1 MLTIDYQR
9 LGVSQGETMLD
20 LGCGAG
26 RHAFESARQGCRVVA
41 LDRSMD
47 DVRQVKQ
54 AFDADGTTGGTAGD
68 STSGGTAQG
77 TSASVL
83 ASDATALPFPD
94 NSFDR
99 IIASE
104 ILEHIPDDTAAL
116 RELARVLRPGGTI
129 AVSVPSWL
137 AERMCWGLSREY
149 SAPYAEGGHVRI
161 YTAPELVAK
170 LTGAGLIPGEK
181 HGAHS
186 LHAPYWWL
194 RCAVGP
200 TNDQHRLVAAYH
212 RFLVWDMMRK
222 PWLTRTLDKL
232 LNRVLPKSLVIYARK
247 PL

>member
-1 MLTIDYQR
+1 MLTIDYQL
-9 LGVSQGETMLD
+9 LGARHGETMLD

-26 RHAFESARQGCRVVA
+26 RHAFESVRQGCHVIA

-54 AFDADGTTGGTAGD
+54 AFDTDDSLNADQQPPTG
-68 STSGGTAQG
+68 
-77 TSASVL
+77 SVL
-83 ASDATALPFPD
+83 TSDATALPFPD

-104 ILEHIPDDTAAL
+104 ILEHIDNDTAAFS
-116 RELARVLRPGGTI
+116 ELARVLRPGGTI

-149 SAPYAEGGHVRI
+149 HAPIAEGGHVRI
-161 YTAPELVAK
+161 YTAPEISAK
-170 LTGAGLIPGEK
+170 LTSAGLIPTTK

-200 TNDQHRLVAAYH
+200 NNDQHRLVAAYH
-212 RFLVWDMMRK
+212 RFLVWDMMKK
-222 PWLTRTLDKL
+222 PWLTRTLDTL
-232 LNRVLPKSLVIYARK
+232 LNKVLPKSLVIYARK
-247 PL
+247 PLT